1 LTLPENV
8 EERSIRAETK
18 DGVLYVHLPKTAK
31 AEKTKPVQIKVE
43 YPLARP
49 GGDPR
54 PLRRCTEA

>member
-1 LTLPENV
+1 M